1 MRRET
6 DQEAP
11 GPCRLPIVHRKDVGY
26 FIDNRLQEFREVSRT
41 HLRCI
46 GFRSKAGR
54 ELLGDCTLVDCPGC
68 GRCVVFAGD
77 ATEGAATC
85 QCGERVSLEG
95 GGWVSD
101 LNR

>member
-1 MRRET
+1 MK
-6 DQEAP
+6 QESAAVY
-11 GPCRLPIVHRKDVGY
+11 RLPILQRKGVAY

-46 GFRSKAGR
+46 GFRSEVGR
-54 ELLGDCTLVDCPGC
+54 ELLGDCTPVDCLNC
-68 GRCVVFAGD
+68 GRRVVLPGD

-85 QCGERVSLEG
+85 QCGERVSLEVG
-95 GGWVSD
+95 RWVSD